1 MNIQDLFPLG
11 LTGLISLQSTY
22 TQVLFA
28 SKPYSTRW
36 SAISWVCGYR
46 EAMNMRMLEYGGALD
61 KEDWLYKLYLSF
73 PLWGGSYPYPWH
85 CSKVSCVQCRI
96 IFVIMLYIRALDLSF
111 LCVITATFNFLKR
124 SHRRWWIFYRS
135 EVLSPV
141 SMLWCVTH
149 QFT

>member
-61 KEDWLYKLYLSF
+61 KEDWLYKLYSSF